1 MLRKSEI
8 VKDQLKNPSK
18 NVFTGEPFGTTE
30 EKNGLDADS
39 LFTVDE
45 DALQK
50 AFGFDNSVLSG
61 GFSGDM
67 LSADFLNLENAFR
80 MGGDSLDLSGMINL
94 DQISLDVSGMPQM
107 NLGDMIGSLDLTV
120 KPGGMQ
126 KLSEN
131 VMEGYQEYVKF
142 HPEADYSNLAR
153 DFMDYLMTD
162 EAQKILKDNLQE
174 IIESTGGFKI
184 TIDQMQELVQ
194 RVMEGYQKYAAEKG
208 YTDPDKF
215 GEYLAEYL
223 QTEEAKE
230 IMNAW
235 QKEVFGGN
243 PHM

>member
-1 MLRKSEI
+1 
-8 VKDQLKNPSK
+8 
-18 NVFTGEPFGTTE
+18 
-30 EKNGLDADS
+30 
-39 LFTVDE
+39 
-45 DALQK
+45 
-50 AFGFDNSVLSG
+50 
-61 GFSGDM
+61 M
-67 LSADFLNLENAFR
+67 LSADSLNLENAFR

-126 KLSEN
+126 KLSES

-235 QKEVFGGN
+235 QQEILEIR
-243 PHM
+243 

>member
-1 MLRKSEI
+1 MPVSY
-8 VKDQLKNPSK
+8 
-18 NVFTGEPFGTTE
+18 TH
-30 EKNGLDADS
+30 LD
-39 LFTVDE
+39 VYKR
-45 DALQK
+45 Q
-50 AFGFDNSVLSG
+50 
-61 GFSGDM
+61 
-67 LSADFLNLENAFR
+67 
-80 MGGDSLDLSGMINL
+80 GGDSLDLSGMINL

-126 KLSEN
+126 KLSES

-142 HPEADYSNLAR
+142 HPEADYSNLAK

-208 YTDPDKF
+208 YTEDVYKRQVPELRFQVRLIQWQGKP
-215 GEYLAEYL
+215 ELPRSV
-223 QTEEAKE
+223 KME
-230 IMNAW
+230 I
-235 QKEVFGGN
+235 Q
-243 PHM
+243 